1 VISCSFKRRF
11 GVLIPSSSQKLAIS
25 ARLTGTA
32 AHLKPGMTVTVT
44 LGTDPG
50 KASRINATAK

>member
-1 VISCSFKRRF
+1 
-11 GVLIPSSSQKLAIS
+11 
-25 ARLTGTA
+25 
-32 AHLKPGMTVTVT
+32 MTVTVT